1 MKMTGCYK
9 DINSDS

>member
-1 MKMTGCYK
+1 MTGCYK